1 MRKIPRLRRARGVVA
16 APPSK
21 SYTARALLLAA
32 AAEGSTTIVNALDAD
47 DSRYMLEALRTIGFR
62 ISGRLGTGVT
72 IGERESMSANEV
84 EISIG
89 NAGTA
94 MRFLTGFLG
103 FTPGRFLLTGDDR
116 MQERP
121 IGDLVDV
128 LQGLGVEVEYADR
141 DGYPPLRIRGK
152 RMRGGEHVR
161 VSAKTSSQFVSS
173 LLMAATTLPSGL
185 TVQIDSPV
193 SQPYID
199 ITIDVLRSFGAVVAR
214 DGNIVNVNRGAL
226 HLDSY
231 RVEGDFSSA
240 SYWFA
245 AAAAT
250 GGDVAISGLRQ
261 ESVQGDVGFL
271 DVLRSMGCAVG
282 WEGEVARVIG
292 SPLLLGGRF
301 DCNAMPD
308 VAPTLAA
315 IAPLAAGGVHIANIA
330 NLRVKECDRIAE
342 LTVELQ
348 KLGATAAEGSDWLRV
363 DPGWSDS
370 DVVVDPHGDHRLAM
384 SFAIA
389 GLARGGVTI
398 ADEQVVAK
406 SYPRFW
412 KTLDELVATSER
424 E

>member
-1 MRKIPRLRRARGVVA
+1 MRKIPRLRRAQGTVA
-16 APPSK
+16 VPPSK

-32 AAEGSTTIVNALDAD
+32 IAEGPTTVEGALDAD
-47 DSRYMLEALRTIGFR
+47 DSRYMLEALRTVGFR
-62 ISGRLGTGVT
+62 ITGRLGTGIT
-72 IGERESMSANEV
+72 IGDRESISASEV

-94 MRFLTGFLG
+94 MRFLTGFLA

-128 LQGLGVEVEYADR
+128 LQSLGVEVEYAER
-141 DGYPPLRIRGK
+141 DGFPPLRIRGK
-152 RMRGGEHVR
+152 RMRGGDHVR
-161 VSAKTSSQFVSS
+161 ISAQTSSQFVSS

-185 TVQIDSPV
+185 SVQIDSPV

-199 ITIDVLRSFGAVVAR
+199 ITIDVLRSFGAVMER
-214 DGNIVNVNRGAL
+214 DGNRIDVRGGAL
-226 HLDSY
+226 RLDSY

-250 GGDVAISGLRQ
+250 AGNVAVSGLRR
-261 ESVQGDVGFL
+261 ESVQGDAGFL
-271 DVLRSMGCAVG
+271 DLLRSMGCAVG
-282 WEGEVARVIG
+282 WEDEVVRVIG
-292 SPLLLGGRF
+292 PSSLTGGRF
-301 DCNAMPD
+301 DCNAIPD

-330 NLRVKECDRIAE
+330 NLRVKECDRITALAE
-342 LTVELQ
+342 ELR
-348 KLGATAAEGSDWLRV
+348 KLGATAAEGPDWLRV
-363 DPGWSDS
+363 EAGWSETAA
-370 DVVVDPHGDHRLAM
+370 VIDPHGDHRLAM

-389 GLARGGVTI
+389 GLARGGVEI
-398 ADEQVVAK
+398 ADEQVVSK

-424 E
+424 N

>member
-1 MRKIPRLRRARGVVA
+1 MRKIPRLRRALGVVA

-32 AAEGSTTIVNALDAD
+32 VTEGPTTIVNALDAD
-47 DSRYMLEALRTIGFR
+47 DSRYMLEALRTIGFK
-62 ISGRLGTGVT
+62 ITGRLGTGVT
-72 IGERESMSANEV
+72 VGERESMSANEV

-94 MRFLTGFLG
+94 MRFLTGFLA

-128 LQGLGVEVEYADR
+128 LQGLGVEVEYGER
-141 DGYPPLRIRGK
+141 EGYPPLRIRGK
-152 RMRGGEHVR
+152 RMRGGDHVR
-161 VSAKTSSQFVSS
+161 VSAQTSSQFVSS

-185 TVQIDSPV
+185 TVEIDSPV

-199 ITIDVLRSFGAVVAR
+199 ITLDVLRSFGAVVVR
-214 DGNIVNVNRGAL
+214 DGNTVNVRRGAL

-250 GGDVAISGLRQ
+250 AGDIAVTGLRQ
-261 ESVQGDVGFL
+261 ESVQGDAGFL
-271 DVLRSMGCAVG
+271 GVLRSMGCAVG
-282 WEGEVARVIG
+282 WDDDVARVIG
-292 SPLLLGGRF
+292 PPSLSGGRF
-301 DCNAMPD
+301 DCNAIPD

-315 IAPLAAGGVHIANIA
+315 IAPLAGGGVDITNIA
-330 NLRVKECDRIAE
+330 NLRVKECDRIAV
-342 LTVELQ
+342 LAAELQ
-348 KLGATAAEGSDWLRV
+348 KLGAKAAEGPDWIRV
-363 DPGWSDS
+363 ESGWSDAP
-370 DVVVDPHGDHRLAM
+370 VVVDPHGDHRIAM

-412 KTLDELVATSER
+412 KSLDELVATSEK